1 MIGQPL
7 PIKHDLA
14 FFKAEDLKP
23 YEMCLNTRPPRLTQR
38 AEALLLEIA
47 ACHRQGFSW
56 PRINRTDS
64 ALGDALHDLYCEHL
78 ISFQGQREYYLALR
92 GLVWLRSRGVDVS
105 RPAPIMAVQP
115 SLFGGAP

>member
-1 MIGQPL
+1 MIGHPL

-14 FFKAEDLKP
+14 FFKAEDLKR
-23 YEMCLNTRPPRLTQR
+23 YKLCLLTRPPRLTR
-38 AEALLLEIA
+38 EAEAGLLEIA

-56 PRINRTDS
+56 TRVDDS
-64 ALGDALHDLYCEHL
+64 KQGDALHDLYCEHL
-78 ISFQGQREYYLALR
+78 VSYCGHREYYLALR

-105 RPAPIMAVQP
+105 RPAPIMAIQP